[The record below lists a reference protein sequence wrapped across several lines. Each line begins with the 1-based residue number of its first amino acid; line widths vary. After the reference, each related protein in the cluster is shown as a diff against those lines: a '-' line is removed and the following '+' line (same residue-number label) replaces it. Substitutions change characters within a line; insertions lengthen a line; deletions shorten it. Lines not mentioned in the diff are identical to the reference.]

1 MLLATVRPTCSTT
14 VSYAFHCFKMTSPYF
29 VESTAVITRSGNK
42 TVPHAGLATTL
53 KTRMERRVLSAA
65 ASRAQVK
72 LEEDDSSVSNQSLG
86 RDASDIG
93 SSRFRRSSIGQSKAE
108 PDKAQPLLPLE
119 PILRRR
125 RAQVKVEYDGK
136 VEPKHWE
143 PPDWSKQ
150 LGHVRQMRS
159 ARDAPVDL
167 MGAEKCYD
175 THAPDEV
182 RRYQVL
188 VSLMLSSQTR
198 DQVTSAALQRLRAH
212 GCTVDNIVNT
222 DDDTLG
228 QLIYPVGFWRTK
240 VKYLKQMS
248 VILQREFRGDI
259 PNTVEGLV
267 RLPGVG
273 PKMAHLAMD
282 IAWHQVSGIG
292 VDTHV
297 HRISNRLGWT
307 RGGTKNPEET
317 RKALEDW
324 LPRDL
329 WSEINWL
336 LVGFGQQ
343 VCLPVNPLC
352 SVCLNQH
359 SCPSAHQASPA
370 KRPKAGS
377 PRSPHSPKTS
387 RVKLE
392 PGLGLSPP
400 SSSSA
405 TPVKEKSL
413 ATALSPPLLP
423 RKRKSKA
430 KTYST

>member
-14 VSYAFHCFKMTSPYF
+14 VSYAFHCFKTTSPYF
-29 VESTAVITRSGNK
+29 VESTAVITR
-42 TVPHAGLATTL
+42 AGLSTTL
-53 KTRMERRVLSAA
+53 KTRMERRVLS
-65 ASRAQVK
+65 
-72 LEEDDSSVSNQSLG
+72 EGPGEG
-86 RDASDIG
+86 GI
-93 SSRFRRSSIGQSKAE
+93 
-108 PDKAQPLLPLE
+108 
-119 PILRRR
+119 
-125 RAQVKVEYDGK
+125 DGK

-167 MGAEKCYD
+167 MGVEKCYD

-182 RRYQVL
+182 GETPL
-188 VSLMLSSQTR
+188 VSVSLSSDT
-198 DQVTSAALQRLRAH
+198 VRAH

-240 VKYLKQMS
+240 VKYLKQTS

-324 LPRDL
+324 LPR
-329 WSEINWL
+329 
-336 LVGFGQQ
+336 
-343 VCLPVNPLC
+343 
-352 SVCLNQH
+352 
-359 SCPSAHQASPA
+359 
-370 KRPKAGS
+370 
-377 PRSPHSPKTS
+377 
-387 RVKLE
+387 
-392 PGLGLSPP
+392 
-400 SSSSA
+400 
-405 TPVKEKSL
+405 
-413 ATALSPPLLP
+413 
-423 RKRKSKA
+423 
-430 KTYST
+430 

>member
-1 MLLATVRPTCSTT
+1 MSSLLP
-14 VSYAFHCFKMTSPYF
+14 
-29 VESTAVITRSGNK
+29 
-42 TVPHAGLATTL
+42 
-53 KTRMERRVLSAA
+53 
-65 ASRAQVK
+65 
-72 LEEDDSSVSNQSLG
+72 
-86 RDASDIG
+86 
-93 SSRFRRSSIGQSKAE
+93 
-108 PDKAQPLLPLE
+108 PLL
-119 PILRRR
+119 
-125 RAQVKVEYDGK
+125 Q
-136 VEPKHWE
+136 
-143 PPDWSKQ
+143 
-150 LGHVRQMRS
+150 
-159 ARDAPVDL
+159 
-167 MGAEKCYD
+167 
-175 THAPDEV
+175 
-182 RRYQVL
+182 
-188 VSLMLSSQTR
+188 
-198 DQVTSAALQRLRAH
+198 
-212 GCTVDNIVNT
+212 
-222 DDDTLG
+222 
-228 QLIYPVGFWRTK
+228 TK
-240 VKYLKQMS
+240 VKYLKQTS
-248 VILQREFRGDI
+248 VMLQREFRGDI

-377 PRSPHSPKTS
+377 PRSPHSPKI
-387 RVKLE
+387 KLE
-392 PGLGLSPP
+392 PGSLGLGLPP
-400 SSSSA
+400 PSA
-405 TPVKEKSL
+405 TPVKEEPL
-413 ATALSPPLLP
+413 ATTLSPLLP
-423 RKRKSKA
+423 RKRKSKPKPCLHDTTEEGSIPSEMSGPCPNSLSFLPKFA
-430 KTYST
+430 LVTSPD

>member
-1 MLLATVRPTCSTT
+1 KV
-14 VSYAFHCFKMTSPYF
+14 
-29 VESTAVITRSGNK
+29 G
-42 TVPHAGLATTL
+42 
-53 KTRMERRVLSAA
+53 
-65 ASRAQVK
+65 
-72 LEEDDSSVSNQSLG
+72 SL
-86 RDASDIG
+86 
-93 SSRFRRSSIGQSKAE
+93 RRSNSH
-108 PDKAQPLLPLE
+108 
-119 PILRRR
+119 
-125 RAQVKVEYDGK
+125 QVR
-136 VEPKHWE
+136 
-143 PPDWSKQ
+143 
-150 LGHVRQMRS
+150 L
-159 ARDAPVDL
+159 
-167 MGAEKCYD
+167 
-175 THAPDEV
+175 
-182 RRYQVL
+182 VL

-240 VKYLKQMS
+240 VKYLKQTS

-282 IAWHQVSGIG
+282 TAWHQVSDIG
-292 VDTHV
+292 RYGSYTVE
-297 HRISNRLGWT
+297 
-307 RGGTKNPEET
+307 NPEET

-329 WSEINWL
+329 WSEICWL

-392 PGLGLSPP
+392 PGSLGLGLSPP
-400 SSSSA
+400 SSSSSA

-430 KTYST
+430 KTFST